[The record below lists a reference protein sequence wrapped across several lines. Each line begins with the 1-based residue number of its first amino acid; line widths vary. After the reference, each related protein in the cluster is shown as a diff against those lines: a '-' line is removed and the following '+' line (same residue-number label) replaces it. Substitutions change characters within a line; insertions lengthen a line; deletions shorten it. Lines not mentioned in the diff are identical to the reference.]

1 MAWVALSQT
10 LGRDLGFRDLLWCG
24 LAVASA
30 AIVNLGRLSFMAIW
44 FDQFDT
50 IYGQIGSQIAWR
62 LTLIL
67 ILIICMVG
75 QRREL
80 FTRR

>member
-1 MAWVALSQT
+1 MI
-10 LGRDLGFRDLLWCG
+10 F
-24 LAVASA
+24 
-30 AIVNLGRLSFMAIW
+30 GRLSLMAIW

-50 IYGQIGSQIAWR
+50 IHGQFGSQIAGG